1 LITDDWKSTEVI
13 SIVNPLFVDATMSNS
28 VGRDAIEGIVR
39 EIVLQRFGARA
50 PASSRSVPSALR
62 VTVSARHMHVSQ
74 EDLEK
79 LFGSGHSLTPMRPL
93 YQEGQ
98 YAAEETITL
107 VGPKRRLISNLR
119 ILGPVREK
127 TQVELAFTDAI
138 TLGIDDLPVRISG
151 SIAGTPG
158 GFLLGPAGMLE
169 LKEGIIRAARHVHM
183 PPADAEY
190 YSVRQGD
197 VMKLRVGGDAGI
209 ILDQIHVRVDPM
221 FKLEV
226 HLDTDEANA
235 CGLHL
240 SPRVGLMR

>member
-1 LITDDWKSTEVI
+1 
-13 SIVNPLFVDATMSNS
+13 MSNP
-28 VGRDAIEGIVR
+28 VERAAIESIVR
-39 EIVLQRFGARA
+39 EVVLQRLGARVSTSRRLA
-50 PASSRSVPSALR
+50 PSPLR

-79 LFGSGHSLTPMRPL
+79 LFGPRHQLTPMRPL

-98 YAAEETITL
+98 YASEETVTL
-107 VGPKRRLISNLR
+107 IGPKRRLISNLR
-119 ILGPVREK
+119 ILGPVRK
-127 TQVELAFTDAI
+127 QTQVELAFTDAI
-138 TLGIDDLPVRISG
+138 TLGIEDVPVRMSG
-151 SIAGTPG
+151 NIAGTPG

-183 PPADAEY
+183 SPADAEY
-190 YSVRQGD
+190 YVVRHED
-197 VMKLRVGGDAGI
+197 VMKLRVGGEAGV
-209 ILDQIHVRVDPM
+209 ILDRIHVRIDPT

-240 SPRVGLMR
+240 SPKIGLIR